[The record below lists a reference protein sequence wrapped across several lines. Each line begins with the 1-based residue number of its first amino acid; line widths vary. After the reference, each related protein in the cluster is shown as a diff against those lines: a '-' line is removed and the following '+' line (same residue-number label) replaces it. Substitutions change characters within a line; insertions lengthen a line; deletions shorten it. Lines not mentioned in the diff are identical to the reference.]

1 MLLLQLGFSSNQPP
15 AKKKKKAVQREAE
28 SKSIIWKRNRK
39 RQDFWKWAASVKE
52 LWLLIKDLVKNEIMT
67 LHVVTLPQESG
78 IGDHC
83 MSFDAQPSSWGELRT
98 TKGPLCTN
106 TASRLGRQRRT
117 QAKLMEPD
125 LWSRLAC
132 TTAERGEDLIFR
144 TVHALAKM
152 ARHYSDFE

>member
-1 MLLLQLGFSSNQPP
+1 MASAAISLQQ
-15 AKKKKKAVQREAE
+15 KKKKSCAE
-28 SKSIIWKRNRK
+28 RSGKQIHYMKKKKRNRK

-106 TASRLGRQRRT
+106 TASRLGR
-117 QAKLMEPD
+117 
-125 LWSRLAC
+125 
-132 TTAERGEDLIFR
+132 
-144 TVHALAKM
+144 H
-152 ARHYSDFE
+152 